1 MDEPQRIGLTTQAN
15 AYLDEMLDSLNSE
28 VTGHSLIKFDLYR
41 LAVALGVKKG
51 IRPEPLSEK
60 TDTAFRVAEL
70 DPDKALFLQLMQ
82 QYYPR
87 WANQFIILSSVLG
100 IRVFGVFMMLIVK
113 IWASYPGISYWLNYV

>member
-70 DPDKALFLQLMQ
+70 DPDKALFF
-82 QYYPR
+82 
-87 WANQFIILSSVLG
+87 AVDAAILPEVGESIYHIVERFGDQG
-100 IRVFGVFMMLIVK
+100 IRCFYDAYRENMGKLPWDK
-113 IWASYPGISYWLNYV
+113 LLA

>member
-15 AYLDEMLDSLNSE
+15 TYLDEMLDSLNSE

-60 TDTAFRVAEL
+60 TDSAFRVAEL
-70 DPDKALFLQLMQ
+70 DPDKALFFAVDAAKLPEVGESIYQIVERFGDQ
-82 QYYPR
+82 
-87 WANQFIILSSVLG
+87 G
-100 IRVFGVFMMLIVK
+100 IRCFYDAYRENMGKLPWDK
-113 IWASYPGISYWLNYV
+113 LLA